1 MPEGVILVIDDEPG
15 VIQLCQRLLERAN
28 FHVLAITQAMQGL
41 DLLEQA
47 PVDLLLVD
55 IRMPDIDGFQ
65 VIDLARRRRPELAVV
80 VMTGFGTVETAIE
93 ALRRG
98 ADGLILKPFA
108 GAELVQSV
116 SRAIQENQ
124 RKRDILRLQALRP
137 LFDITE
143 TLMSETNLERLQ
155 ELVLD
160 AICGHLHCGHAGL
173 YQRLTIEDKFN
184 LVAGRGFPLSDQTI
198 DPENEILNRADSWS
212 MPICVNYNGP
222 GDTVMQEI
230 LEQLNLGSVMVVPV
244 SFKESRGGMAGD
256 LSQRENRQPDGV
268 NPPDGLYRPRN
279 RSLFLAARNL
289 GEVVFQQSD
298 FEMLVILARQADT
311 ALENARLHTELL
323 RNLHQLEES
332 QRALIQAEKLAT
344 AGRLTAS
351 IAHEINNPLQAVQNC
366 LHLAGRR
373 ALSEDQREYYLRMAQ
388 AEMERLINT
397 VQRML
402 DFYRPG
408 AVDRK
413 PEDINALVK
422 HVVALTERQINEH
435 QIKLHMKLARRNPQV
450 LVVGDQIQQV
460 FLNLILNAME
470 AMPDGG
476 ELFIEVQTT
485 KKDVEVIIED
495 TGPGI
500 ALSERQRIF
509 EPFISTKEDGLGLGL
524 AVSYGIIA
532 AHGGNLDLA
541 PGRGQGACFRVS
553 LPRGEIT

>member
-1 MPEGVILVIDDEPG
+1 MPEAVVLVVDDEPG
-15 VIQLCQRLLERAN
+15 VIQICQRLLERAG
-28 FHVLAITQAMQGL
+28 FHVLAITKSSEGL
-41 DLLEQA
+41 ELLEQVH
-47 PVDLLLVD
+47 VDLLLVD
-55 IRMPDIDGFQ
+55 IRMPDVNGFQ
-65 VIDLARRRRPELAVV
+65 VIDQARRRKPDLAVV

-116 SRAIQENQ
+116 DRALQENQ

-143 TLMSETNLERLQ
+143 TLFTETDLERLQ
-155 ELVLD
+155 ELVLE
-160 AICGHLHCGHAGL
+160 AICSHLHCDHAGL
-173 YQRLTIEDKFN
+173 YQRISGETQVH
-184 LVAGRGFPLSDQTI
+184 LVAGRGNPISDKSA
-198 DPENEILNRADSWS
+198 DLENGILRRADTWS
-212 MPICVNYNGP
+212 MPISVSSDGP
-222 GDTVMQEI
+222 GEPEMQEI
-230 LEQLNLGSVMVVPV
+230 LAQQGLGSVMVVPV
-244 SFKESRGGMAGD
+244 SFKERGSGALED
-256 LSQRENRQPDGV
+256 RSLVEDTQA
-268 NPPDGLYRPRN
+268 RN
-279 RSLFLAARNL
+279 RSLFLAARNN

-298 FEMLVILARQADT
+298 FEMFVILARQADA

-323 RNLHQLEES
+323 ANLRQLEES

-373 ALSEDQREYYLRMAQ
+373 ALSDDQRQYYLHMAQ
-388 AEMERLINT
+388 SEMERLMNT

-413 PEDINALVK
+413 PEDINELVK
-422 HVVALTERQINEH
+422 RVISLMERQFHEH
-435 QIKLHMKLARRNPQV
+435 RVTPHIKFSRRLPQV

-460 FLNLILNAME
+460 FLNLILNAIE
-470 AMPDGG
+470 AMPGGG
-476 ELFIEVQTT
+476 ELFVEVQTT
-485 KKDVEVIIED
+485 KKEVEVIIED

-500 ALSERQRIF
+500 PAGERQRIF
-509 EPFISTKEDGLGLGL
+509 EPFVSSKEEGMGLGL
-524 AVSYGIIA
+524 AVSYGIIS
-532 AHGGNLDLA
+532 AHGGSLELA
-541 PGRGQGACFRVS
+541 PGRGRGACFRVS
-553 LPRGEIT
+553 LPRGEVT

>member
-1 MPEGVILVIDDEPG
+1 MPEAVVLVVDDEPG
-15 VIQLCQRLLERAN
+15 VIQVCQRLLERAG
-28 FHVLAITQAMQGL
+28 FHVLAISQSSEGL
-41 DLLEQA
+41 ELLERVH
-47 PVDLLLVD
+47 VDLLLVD
-55 IRMPDIDGFQ
+55 IRMPDVNGFQ
-65 VIDLARRRRPELAVV
+65 VIDQARRRQPDLAVV

-116 SRAIQENQ
+116 DRALQENQ

-143 TLMSETNLERLQ
+143 TLFTETDLERLQ

-160 AICGHLHCGHAGL
+160 AICSHLNCDHAGL
-173 YQRLTIEDKFN
+173 YQRMTGDPQVH
-184 LVAGRGFPLSDQTI
+184 LVAGRGNPISDKSVDLENGILS
-198 DPENEILNRADSWS
+198 RADTWS
-212 MPICVNYNGP
+212 MPISVSRDGP
-222 GDTVMQEI
+222 GEPEMQEI
-230 LEQLNLGSVMVVPV
+230 LIQQGLGSVMVVPV
-244 SFKESRGGMAGD
+244 SFKERGSGALED
-256 LSQRENRQPDGV
+256 RSIAEDVQL
-268 NPPDGLYRPRN
+268 RN
-279 RSLFLAARNL
+279 RSLFLAARNN

-298 FEMLVILARQADT
+298 FEMFVILARQADT

-323 RNLHQLEES
+323 ANLRQLEES

-373 ALSEDQREYYLRMAQ
+373 ALSDDQRQYYLNMAQ
-388 AEMERLINT
+388 AEMERLMNT

-413 PEDINALVK
+413 PEDMNELVK
-422 HVVALTERQINEH
+422 RVMLLMERQFHERGVI
-435 QIKLHMKLARRNPQV
+435 LHTKLARRLPQV

-485 KKDVEVIIED
+485 KKEVEVIIED

-500 ALSERQRIF
+500 SAGERQRIF
-509 EPFISTKEDGLGLGL
+509 EPFVSTKDDGMGLGL

-532 AHGGNLDLA
+532 AHGGSLELA
-541 PGRGQGACFRVS
+541 PGRGRGACFRVS
-553 LPRGEIT
+553 LPRGEVT

>member
-1 MPEGVILVIDDEPG
+1 MPEAVVLVIDDEPG
-15 VIQLCQRLLERAN
+15 VIQVCQRLLERAG
-28 FHVLAITQAMQGL
+28 FHVLAISQSTEGL
-41 DLLEQA
+41 ELLERVH
-47 PVDLLLVD
+47 VDLLLVD
-55 IRMPDIDGFQ
+55 IRMPDVNGFQ
-65 VIDLARRRRPELAVV
+65 VIDQARRRQPDLAVV

-116 SRAIQENQ
+116 DRALQENQ

-143 TLMSETNLERLQ
+143 TLFTETDLERLQ
-155 ELVLD
+155 ELVLE
-160 AICGHLHCGHAGL
+160 AICSHLHCDHAGL
-173 YQRLTIEDKFN
+173 YQRMTGETQVH
-184 LVAGRGFPLSDQTI
+184 LVAGRGNPISDKSVGLENGILS
-198 DPENEILNRADSWS
+198 RADTWS
-212 MPICVNYNGP
+212 MPISVSRDGP
-222 GDTVMQEI
+222 GDPEMQEI
-230 LEQLNLGSVMVVPV
+230 LAQQGLGSVMVVPV
-244 SFKESRGGMAGD
+244 SFKESVSGALGD
-256 LSQRENRQPDGV
+256 RSLVEDAQ
-268 NPPDGLYRPRN
+268 PRN
-279 RSLFLAARNL
+279 RSLFLAARNN

-298 FEMLVILARQADT
+298 FEMFVILARQADT

-323 RNLHQLEES
+323 ANLRQLEES
-332 QRALIQAEKLAT
+332 QRALILAEKLAT

-373 ALSEDQREYYLRMAQ
+373 ALSEDQRQYYLRMAQ
-388 AEMERLINT
+388 AEMERLMNT

-413 PEDINALVK
+413 PEDMNELVK
-422 HVVALTERQINEH
+422 RVMSLMERQFHE
-435 QIKLHMKLARRNPQV
+435 QGVTLHIKLARRLPQV

-470 AMPDGG
+470 VMPAGG
-476 ELFIEVQTT
+476 ELFVEVQTT
-485 KKDVEVIIED
+485 KKEVEVIIED

-500 ALSERQRIF
+500 SASERQRIF
-509 EPFISTKEDGLGLGL
+509 EPFVSTKEDGMGLGL

-532 AHGGNLDLA
+532 AHGGSLELA
-541 PGRGQGACFRVS
+541 PGRGRGACFRVS
-553 LPRGEIT
+553 LPRGEVT

>member
-1 MPEGVILVIDDEPG
+1 MPEGVVLVIDDEPG

-28 FHVLAITQAMQGL
+28 FHVLAITQAIEGL
-41 DLLEQA
+41 ELLDQT

-55 IRMPDIDGFQ
+55 IRMPEIDGFQ
-65 VIDLARRRRPELAVV
+65 VIDQARRRRPDLAVV

-116 SRAIQENQ
+116 NRALQENQ

-143 TLMSETNLERLQ
+143 TLISETNLERLQ

-160 AICGHLHCGHAGL
+160 AICGHLNCGHAGL
-173 YQRLTIEDKFN
+173 YQRLTGEEKFH
-184 LVAGRGFPLSDQTI
+184 LVAGRGFPLSEHTF
-198 DPENEILNRADSWS
+198 DPESEILTRADTWS

-222 GDTVMQEI
+222 GDAAIQEI
-230 LEQLNLGSVMVVPV
+230 LLQLDLGSVMVVPV
-244 SFKESRGGMAGD
+244 SFKEIKSSKPD
-256 LSQRENRQPDGV
+256 DQSQVENLQS
-268 NPPDGLYRPRN
+268 RN

-323 RNLHQLEES
+323 SNLRQLEES

-388 AEMERLINT
+388 AEMERLMNT

-413 PEDINALVK
+413 PEDMNELVK
-422 HVVALTERQINEH
+422 HVVALTERQINENR
-435 QIKLHMKLARRNPQV
+435 INLHIKLARRNAQV

-476 ELFIEVQTT
+476 ELYIEVQTT
-485 KKDVEVIIED
+485 KKDVEVIVED
-495 TGPGI
+495 SGPGI
-500 ALSERQRIF
+500 ALSDRQRIF

-553 LPRGEIT
+553 LPRGEMT

>member
-1 MPEGVILVIDDEPG
+1 MPEGVVLVIDDEPG
-15 VIQLCQRLLERAN
+15 VIQLCQRLLERAD
-28 FHVLAITQAMQGL
+28 FHVIAIAQATKGL
-41 DLLEQA
+41 ELLEQTS
-47 PVDLLLVD
+47 VDLLLVD
-55 IRMPDIDGFQ
+55 IRMPDMDGFQ
-65 VIDLARRRRPELAVV
+65 VIDRARRRRPDLAVV

-98 ADGLILKPFA
+98 ADGLVLKPFA

-116 SRAIQENQ
+116 NRALQESQ

-143 TLMSETNLERLQ
+143 ALFTETNPQQLH
-155 ELVLD
+155 ELILD
-160 AICGHLHCGHAGL
+160 AICGHLHCEHAGL
-173 YQRLTIEDKFN
+173 YLRASGEDFFH
-184 LVAGRGFPLSDQTI
+184 LAAGRGFPLSDQFV
-198 DPENEILNRADSWS
+198 DPENEILKRADTWS
-212 MPICVNYNGP
+212 MPVSVNYGGP
-222 GDTVMQEI
+222 EDPVMQEI
-230 LEQLNLGSVMVVPV
+230 LSQLGLSSVMVVPV
-244 SFKESRGGMAGD
+244 SF
-256 LSQRENRQPDGV
+256 RENQIDNAEIGS
-268 NPPDGLYRPRN
+268 DLDSLTPRN
-279 RSLFLAARNL
+279 RSLFLAARNM

-323 RNLHQLEES
+323 RNLNQLEES

-388 AEMERLINT
+388 AEMERLMNT

-413 PEDINALVK
+413 PQDMNELVK
-422 HVVALTERQINEH
+422 LVVALTERQIKEH
-435 QIKLHMKLARRNPQV
+435 HIDLHMKLARRAPQV

-470 AMPDGG
+470 AMPEGG
-476 ELFIEVQTT
+476 DLFIDVQNV
-485 KKDVEVIIED
+485 KKDVEVTIED

-500 ALSERQRIF
+500 SLSERQRIF

-524 AVSYGIIA
+524 AVSYGIIS
-532 AHGGNLDLA
+532 AHGGNLDLT
-541 PGRGQGACFRVS
+541 PGRGQGACFRVT
-553 LPRGEIT
+553 LPRGEAT

>member
-1 MPEGVILVIDDEPG
+1 MPEAVVLVIDDEPG
-15 VIQLCQRLLERAN
+15 VIQVCQRLLERAG
-28 FHVLAITQAMQGL
+28 FHVLAISQSSEGL
-41 DLLEQA
+41 EFLERVH
-47 PVDLLLVD
+47 VDLLLVD
-55 IRMPDIDGFQ
+55 IRMPDVNGFQ
-65 VIDLARRRRPELAVV
+65 VIDQARRRQPDLAVV

-116 SRAIQENQ
+116 DRALQESQ

-143 TLMSETNLERLQ
+143 TLFTETDLEKLQ

-160 AICGHLHCGHAGL
+160 AICSHLHCEHAGL
-173 YQRLTIEDKFN
+173 YQRVADESQIHLI
-184 LVAGRGFPLSDQTI
+184 AGRGNPISDESV
-198 DPENEILNRADSWS
+198 DLANGVLNRADSWS
-212 MPICVNYNGP
+212 MPISVSRDGP
-222 GDTVMQEI
+222 GEPKMQEI
-230 LEQLNLGSVMVVPV
+230 LVQQGFGSVMVVPV
-244 SFKESRGGMAGD
+244 TFKVRGSGALGD
-256 LSQRENRQPDGV
+256 HSLVEEAQ
-268 NPPDGLYRPRN
+268 PRN
-279 RSLFLAARNL
+279 RSLFLAARNN
-289 GEVVFQQSD
+289 GDIVFQQSD
-298 FEMLVILARQADT
+298 FEMFVILARQADA

-323 RNLHQLEES
+323 ANLRQLEES

-373 ALSEDQREYYLRMAQ
+373 ALSEDQRQYYLRMAQ
-388 AEMERLINT
+388 AEMERLMNT

-413 PEDINALVK
+413 PEDMNELVK
-422 HVVALTERQINEH
+422 RVMLLMERQFHEQSVILH
-435 QIKLHMKLARRNPQV
+435 IKYARRLPQV

-460 FLNLILNAME
+460 FLNLVLNAME

-485 KKDVEVIIED
+485 KKEVEVIIED

-500 ALSERQRIF
+500 SVGERQRIF
-509 EPFISTKEDGLGLGL
+509 EPFVSTKEDGIGLGL

-532 AHGGNLDLA
+532 AHGGNLELA
-541 PGRGQGACFRVS
+541 PGRGRGACFRVS
-553 LPRGEIT
+553 LPRGEVT

>member
-1 MPEGVILVIDDEPG
+1 MPEAVVLVVDDEPG
-15 VIQLCQRLLERAN
+15 VIQVCQRLLERAG
-28 FHVLAITQAMQGL
+28 FHVLAITQSSEGL
-41 DLLEQA
+41 ELLERVH
-47 PVDLLLVD
+47 VDLLLVD
-55 IRMPDIDGFQ
+55 IRMPDVNGFQ
-65 VIDLARRRRPELAVV
+65 VIDQARRRQPDLAVV

-116 SRAIQENQ
+116 DRALQENQ

-143 TLMSETNLERLQ
+143 TLFTETDLERLQ
-155 ELVLD
+155 ELVLE
-160 AICGHLHCGHAGL
+160 AICSHLHCDHAGL
-173 YQRLTIEDKFN
+173 YQRMTGETQVH
-184 LVAGRGFPLSDQTI
+184 LVAGRGNPISDKSVDLENGILS
-198 DPENEILNRADSWS
+198 RADTWS
-212 MPICVNYNGP
+212 MPISVSRDGP
-222 GDTVMQEI
+222 GEPEMQEI
-230 LEQLNLGSVMVVPV
+230 LTQQGLGSVMVVPV
-244 SFKESRGGMAGD
+244 SFKERGSGALGD
-256 LSQRENRQPDGV
+256 RSLVEDTQA
-268 NPPDGLYRPRN
+268 RN
-279 RSLFLAARNL
+279 RSLFLAARNN

-298 FEMLVILARQADT
+298 FEMFVILARQADA

-323 RNLHQLEES
+323 ANLRQLEES

-373 ALSEDQREYYLRMAQ
+373 ALSDDQRQYYLNMAQ
-388 AEMERLINT
+388 AEMERLMNT

-413 PEDINALVK
+413 PEDMNELVK
-422 HVVALTERQINEH
+422 RVMSLMERQFHEQSVTPHI
-435 QIKLHMKLARRNPQV
+435 KLARRLPQV

-460 FLNLILNAME
+460 FLNLILNAIE
-470 AMPDGG
+470 AMPGGG

-485 KKDVEVIIED
+485 KKEVEVIIED

-500 ALSERQRIF
+500 SAGERQRIF
-509 EPFISTKEDGLGLGL
+509 EPFVSTKEDGMGLGL
-524 AVSYGIIA
+524 AVSYGIIS
-532 AHGGNLDLA
+532 AHGGSLELA
-541 PGRGQGACFRVS
+541 PGRGRGACFRVT
-553 LPRGEIT
+553 LPRGEVT

>member
-1 MPEGVILVIDDEPG
+1 MPEAVVLVIDDEPG
-15 VIQLCQRLLERAN
+15 VIQVCQRLLERAG
-28 FHVLAITQAMQGL
+28 FHVLAISQSTEGL
-41 DLLEQA
+41 ELLERVH
-47 PVDLLLVD
+47 VDLLLVD
-55 IRMPDIDGFQ
+55 IRMPEVNGFQ
-65 VIDLARRRRPELAVV
+65 VIDQARRRHPDLAVV

-93 ALRRG
+93 ALSRG

-116 SRAIQENQ
+116 DRALQENQ

-143 TLMSETNLERLQ
+143 TLFTETDLEKLQ

-160 AICGHLHCGHAGL
+160 SICSHLHCDHAGL
-173 YQRLTIEDKFN
+173 YQRMPGEAQVH
-184 LVAGRGFPLSDQTI
+184 LVAGRGNPISEKSAGLENGILS
-198 DPENEILNRADSWS
+198 RADTWS
-212 MPICVNYNGP
+212 MPVSVSRDGP
-222 GDTVMQEI
+222 GEPEMQEI
-230 LEQLNLGSVMVVPV
+230 LAQQGLGSVMVVPV
-244 SFKESRGGMAGD
+244 SFKERGSGALGD
-256 LSQRENRQPDGV
+256 LSPVEESH
-268 NPPDGLYRPRN
+268 PRN
-279 RSLFLAARNL
+279 RSLFLAARSN

-298 FEMLVILARQADT
+298 FEMFVILARQADT

-323 RNLHQLEES
+323 ANLRQLEES

-373 ALSEDQREYYLRMAQ
+373 ALSEDQRQYYLRMAQ
-388 AEMERLINT
+388 AEMERLMNT

-413 PEDINALVK
+413 PEDMNELVK
-422 HVVALTERQINEH
+422 RVMSLMERQFNERGITLH
-435 QIKLHMKLARRNPQV
+435 IKLAKRLPQV

-460 FLNLILNAME
+460 FLNLVLNAME
-470 AMPDGG
+470 VMPTGG
-476 ELFIEVQTT
+476 ELFVEVQTT
-485 KKDVEVIIED
+485 KKEVEVTIED

-500 ALSERQRIF
+500 SAGERQRIF
-509 EPFISTKEDGLGLGL
+509 EPFVSTKEDGMGLGL

-532 AHGGNLDLA
+532 AHGGSLELTS
-541 PGRGQGACFRVS
+541 GRGRGACFRVS
-553 LPRGEIT
+553 LPRGEVT

>member
-1 MPEGVILVIDDEPG
+1 MPEAVVLVVDDEPG
-15 VIQLCQRLLERAN
+15 VIQVCQRLLERAG
-28 FHVLAITQAMQGL
+28 FHVLAITQSSEGL
-41 DLLEQA
+41 ELLERVH
-47 PVDLLLVD
+47 VDLLLVD
-55 IRMPDIDGFQ
+55 IRMPDVNGFQ
-65 VIDLARRRRPELAVV
+65 VIDQARRRQPDLAVV

-116 SRAIQENQ
+116 DRALQENQ

-143 TLMSETNLERLQ
+143 TLFTETDLERLQ
-155 ELVLD
+155 ELVLE
-160 AICGHLHCGHAGL
+160 AICSHLHCDHAGL
-173 YQRLTIEDKFN
+173 YQRMTGETQVH
-184 LVAGRGFPLSDQTI
+184 LVAGRGNPISDKSVDLENGILS
-198 DPENEILNRADSWS
+198 RADTWS
-212 MPICVNYNGP
+212 MPISVSRDGP
-222 GDTVMQEI
+222 GEPEMQEI
-230 LEQLNLGSVMVVPV
+230 LTQQGLGSVMVVPV
-244 SFKESRGGMAGD
+244 SFKERGSGALGD
-256 LSQRENRQPDGV
+256 RSLVEDTQA
-268 NPPDGLYRPRN
+268 RN
-279 RSLFLAARNL
+279 RSLFLAARNN

-298 FEMLVILARQADT
+298 FEMFVILARQADA

-323 RNLHQLEES
+323 ANLRQLEES

-373 ALSEDQREYYLRMAQ
+373 ALSDDQRQYYLNMAQ
-388 AEMERLINT
+388 AEMERLMNT

-413 PEDINALVK
+413 PEDMNELVK
-422 HVVALTERQINEH
+422 RVMSLMERQFHE
-435 QIKLHMKLARRNPQV
+435 QSVTLHIKLARRLPQV

-460 FLNLILNAME
+460 LLNLILNAIE
-470 AMPDGG
+470 AMPGGG

-485 KKDVEVIIED
+485 KKEVEVIIED

-500 ALSERQRIF
+500 SASERQRIF
-509 EPFISTKEDGLGLGL
+509 EPFVSTKEDGMGLGL
-524 AVSYGIIA
+524 AVSYGIIS
-532 AHGGNLDLA
+532 AHGGSLELA
-541 PGRGQGACFRVS
+541 PGRGRGACFRVT
-553 LPRGEIT
+553 LPREEVT